1 MMDRLPA
8 LSFGQPWWLLLL
20 LLVPLAAWL
29 RGQKGTSEAVPYSAL
44 ALLRRVAGPVKRS
57 PGAWLRHLSLAALA
71 LCAIAMARPRLD
83 VGESPDARNG
93 VDIVFCV
100 DVSGSMDTKDF
111 PTKTGKVSKRDGYI
125 MAINDLVDRR
135 PNDRFGMIGFAGDTY
150 ILSPLTIDGNWIKD
164 VLKEIRLQAWTAIG
178 EGIVSSVDLLK
189 TSKAKSK
196 IIIVTSDGGNNYGI
210 SPLEAADLAAKEKI
224 RVYTVQF
231 MSPRSVGSGNANSL
245 MSRIAGKTGG
255 MYFQAASLESIVS
268 IYGEIDKLE
277 RTKFQQKQSRMY
289 EELFPWVV
297 VSAFLT
303 VLGGWIGGNTIWSR
317 VP

>member
-1 MMDRLPA
+1 MDRLFA
-8 LSFGQPWWLLLL
+8 FSFGQPWWLVLLL
-20 LLVPLAAWL
+20 LLPLAAWL
-29 RGQKGTSEAVPYSAL
+29 RGRAGVVEAVPYSAL
-44 ALLRRVAGPVKRS
+44 SIIRSIGVPSRRS
-57 PGAWLRHLSLAALA
+57 PGAWLRNLSLVALG
-71 LCAIAMARPRLD
+71 LCAIAMARPRFD
-83 VGESPDARNG
+83 VGESPDGRNG
-93 VDIVFCV
+93 VDIVFSV

-111 PTKTGKVSKRDGYI
+111 PYKGGKVSKRDAYI
-125 MAINDLVDRR
+125 MAINDFVDRR

-164 VLKEIRLQAWTAIG
+164 VLKDIQLQAWTAIG

-189 TSKAKSK
+189 KSPAKSK
-196 IIIVTSDGGNNYGI
+196 IIIVTSDGGNNFGI
-210 SPLEAADLAAKEKI
+210 SPLEAADMAAKEKI

-231 MSPRSVGSGNANSL
+231 MSPRQVGTGNANSL
-245 MSRIAGKTGG
+245 MSKIASKTGG

-297 VSAFLT
+297 LGAFVT
-303 VLGGWIGGNTIWSR
+303 VLGGWIGGNTIWLR

>member
-1 MMDRLPA
+1 MIDRILNF
-8 LSFGQPWWLLLL
+8 SFGQPWWLVLLL
-20 LLVPLAAWL
+20 LLPLAAWL
-29 RGQKGTSEAVPYSAL
+29 RGRAGVVEAVPYSAL
-44 ALLRRVAGPVKRS
+44 SIIRSIGVPSRRS
-57 PGAWLRHLSLAALA
+57 PGTWLRNLSLVALG
-71 LCAIAMARPRLD
+71 LCAIAMARPRFD
-83 VGESPDARNG
+83 VGESPDGRNG

-111 PTKTGKVSKRDGYI
+111 PYKGGKVSKRDAYI
-125 MAINDLVDRR
+125 MAINDFVDRR

-164 VLKEIRLQAWTAIG
+164 VLKDIQLQAWTAIG

-189 TSKAKSK
+189 KSPAKSK

-210 SPLEAADLAAKEKI
+210 SPMEAADMAAKEKI

-231 MSPRSVGSGNANSL
+231 MNPKQVGTGNANSL
-245 MSRIAGKTGG
+245 MSKIAGKTGG
-255 MYFQAASLESIVS
+255 MYFQAATLESIVS

-297 VSAFLT
+297 LGAFVT
-303 VLGGWIGGNTIWSR
+303 VLGGWIGGNTIWLR

>member
-8 LSFGQPWWLLLL
+8 FSFGQPWWLVLL

-29 RGQKGTSEAVPYSAL
+29 HGRKSSSEAVPYSAL
-44 ALLRRVAGPVKRS
+44 SILRRIAAPVKRS
-57 PGAWLRHLSLAALA
+57 PGAWLRKASLVALG

-93 VDIVFCV
+93 VDIVLCV

-111 PTKTGKVSKRDGYI
+111 PTKTGKVSKRDAYI
-125 MAINDLVDRR
+125 MAINDLVDKR

-178 EGIVSSVDLLK
+178 EGIVSSINLLK
-189 TSKAKSK
+189 DSPAKSK

-231 MSPRSVGSGNANSL
+231 MNPRQVGSANANSL
-245 MSRIAGKTGG
+245 MSRIAAKTGG

-268 IYGEIDKLE
+268 IYGEIDRLE
-277 RTKFQQKQSRMY
+277 RTKFKQKQSRMY
-289 EELFPWVV
+289 EELFPWAVL
-297 VSAFLT
+297 SAFLT
-303 VLGGWIGGNTIWSR
+303 VLGGWVGGNTIWSR

>member
-1 MMDRLPA
+1 MSLPA
-8 LSFGQPWWLLLL
+8 FSFGQPWWLLLL

-29 RGQKGTSEAVPYSAL
+29 HGRLSVAEAVPYSAL
-44 ALLRRVAGPVKRS
+44 SILKKIGAPVKRS
-57 PGAWLRHLSLAALA
+57 PGAWLRNLTLIALG

-93 VDIVFCV
+93 VDIVLCV

-111 PTKTGKVSKRDGYI
+111 PTKTGKVSKRDAYI
-125 MAINDLVDRR
+125 MAINDLVDKR

-178 EGIVSSVDLLK
+178 EGIVSSIDLLK
-189 TSKAKSK
+189 QSQAKSK

-231 MSPRSVGSGNANSL
+231 MSPRSVGSANANSL

-268 IYGEIDKLE
+268 IYGEIDRLE
-277 RTKFQQKQSRMY
+277 RTKFKQKQSRMY
-289 EELFPWVV
+289 DELFPWVV
-297 VSAFLT
+297 MGAFLT